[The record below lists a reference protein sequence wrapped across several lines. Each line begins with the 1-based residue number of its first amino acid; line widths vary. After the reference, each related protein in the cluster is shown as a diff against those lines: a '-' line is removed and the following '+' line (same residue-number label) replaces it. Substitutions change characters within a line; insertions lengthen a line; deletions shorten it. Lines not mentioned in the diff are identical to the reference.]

1 MMRETR
7 RRIVMAALFLV
18 AVGII
23 FLPSEPV
30 DVTKQVR
37 AWAAPVFA
45 PLWVLTEGWA
55 LDLSQQIREPGR
67 DGPTVEQDMAALV
80 TRIEALQDALA
91 QAGAR
96 IGEYERRVKD
106 LSQIRQGLDGLP
118 CRLIPARLIA
128 PEVAG
133 GRAGA
138 LLAEGTG
145 SGVRKGSAVVARGI
159 DRGAALG
166 LERGEVVLTAVG
178 LVGIVDEVGP
188 LTSTVRLLTDPRT
201 RLMVQVVMRRD
212 EKWRAGPTGLAK
224 GTEDGTA
231 VCLVG
236 IPRTADVAVGDFV
249 VTNPSPESPLPAYLI
264 VGRIVRC
271 ELKPAAPFYDIQI
284 EPRVAPGEAFEVF
297 VLAPAEPPKP

>member
-1 MMRETR
+1 
-7 RRIVMAALFLV
+7 
-18 AVGII
+18 
-23 FLPSEPV
+23 
-30 DVTKQVR
+30 
-37 AWAAPVFA
+37 
-45 PLWVLTEGWA
+45 
-55 LDLSQQIREPGR
+55 LDLAQQIRDPGR
-67 DGPTVEQDMAALV
+67 REPTVEEDVAALV
-80 TRIEALQDALA
+80 ARIEALQDALA

-96 IGEYERRVKD
+96 LGEYERRLKD

-138 LLAEGTG
+138 RLTEGTG
-145 SGVRKGSAVVARGI
+145 SGVRKGGAVVARGL

-166 LERGEVVLTAVG
+166 LVRGEPILTAAG

-188 LTSTVRLLTDPRT
+188 LTSTVRLLTDPQT

-212 EKWRAGPTGLAK
+212 EKWRAGAKGLAK

-249 VTNPSPESPLPAYLI
+249 VTDPSPESPLPAYLI

-271 ELKPAAPFYDIQI
+271 ELKPASPFYDIQI
-284 EPRVAPGEAFEVF
+284 EPRVASSEAFEVF

>member
-1 MMRETR
+1 M
-7 RRIVMAALFLV
+7 
-18 AVGII
+18 
-23 FLPSEPV
+23 
-30 DVTKQVR
+30 
-37 AWAAPVFA
+37 
-45 PLWVLTEGWA
+45 
-55 LDLSQQIREPGR
+55 
-67 DGPTVEQDMAALV
+67 
-80 TRIEALQDALA
+80 
-91 QAGAR
+91 
-96 IGEYERRVKD
+96 
-106 LSQIRQGLDGLP
+106 P

-145 SGVRKGSAVVARGI
+145 SGVRKGSAVIARGI

-166 LERGEVVLTAVG
+166 LERGDAILTAAG

-188 LTSTVRLLTDPRT
+188 LTSTVRLITDPQT

-212 EKWRAGPTGLAK
+212 EKWRAGPTGLAN

-236 IPRTADVAVGDFV
+236 VPRTADVAVGDFV
-249 VTNPSPESPLPAYLI
+249 VTHPSPESPLPAYLI

-284 EPRVAPGEAFEVF
+284 EPRVTPSEAFEVF

>member
-1 MMRETR
+1 MARETR
-7 RRIVMAALFLV
+7 RWIGMAALFLV
-18 AVGII
+18 AAGMI

-55 LDLSQQIREPGR
+55 LDLAQQIRGPRGQS
-67 DGPTVEQDMAALV
+67 PTVEEDMAALV
-80 TRIEALQDALA
+80 ARIEALQDTLA

-96 IGEYERRVKD
+96 LGEYERRLKD

-138 LLAEGTG
+138 RLAEGTG
-145 SGVRKGSAVVARGI
+145 SGVRKGSAVVARGL

-166 LERGEVVLTAVG
+166 LERGEAVLTAAG

-188 LTSTVRLLTDPRT
+188 LTSTVRLITDPQT

-212 EKWRAGPTGLAK
+212 GNWRAGPTGLAN

-249 VTNPSPESPLPAYLI
+249 VTNPSPDSPLPAYLI

-284 EPRVAPGEAFEVF
+284 EPRVAPSEAFEVF
-297 VLAPAEPPKP
+297 VLAPAELPKP

>member
-1 MMRETR
+1 MARETR
-7 RRIVMAALFLV
+7 RRIVMASLLVAAGALLFLP
-18 AVGII
+18 A
-23 FLPSEPV
+23 S
-30 DVTKQVR
+30 VTGRVR
-37 AWAAPVFA
+37 VWAAPVFS
-45 PLWVLTEGWA
+45 PFQNLTEGWV
-55 LDLSQQIREPGR
+55 LDLAQQIREPRRRGG
-67 DGPTVEQDMAALV
+67 GPTVEEDMAALV
-80 TRIEALQDALA
+80 ARIEALQDALA

-96 IGEYERRVKD
+96 LGEYERRLKD

-145 SGVRKGSAVVARGI
+145 SGVRKGSAVIARGI

-166 LERGEVVLTAVG
+166 LERGDAILTAAG

-188 LTSTVRLLTDPRT
+188 LTSTVRLITDPQT

-212 EKWRAGPTGLAK
+212 EKWRAGPTGLAN

-231 VCLVG
+231 MCLIG

-271 ELKPAAPFYDIQI
+271 ERKPAAPFYNIQI
-284 EPRVAPGEAFEVF
+284 EPRVAPSEAFEVF
-297 VLAPAEPPKP
+297 VLAPAESPKP

>member
-1 MMRETR
+1 MARETR
-7 RRIVMAALFLV
+7 CRIVMAMLLLAAGALLFLP
-18 AVGII
+18 A
-23 FLPSEPV
+23 S
-30 DVTKQVR
+30 VTGRVR
-37 AWAAPVFA
+37 VWAAPVFS
-45 PLWVLTEGWA
+45 PFQNLTEGWV
-55 LDLSQQIREPGR
+55 LDLAQQIRDPRRRGG
-67 DGPTVEQDMAALV
+67 GPTVEEDMAALV
-80 TRIEALQDALA
+80 ARIEVLQDALA

-96 IGEYERRVKD
+96 LGEYERRLKD

-145 SGVRKGSAVVARGI
+145 SGVRKGSAVIARGI

-166 LERGEVVLTAVG
+166 LERGDAILTAAG

-188 LTSTVRLLTDPRT
+188 LTSTVRLVTDPQT

-212 EKWRAGPTGLAK
+212 EKWRAGPTGLAN

-236 IPRTADVAVGDFV
+236 VPRTADVAVGDFV
-249 VTNPSPESPLPAYLI
+249 VTHPSPESPLPAYLI

-284 EPRVAPGEAFEVF
+284 EPRVAPSEAFEVF
-297 VLAPAEPPKP
+297 VLAPAESPKP

>member
-1 MMRETR
+1 MARETR
-7 RRIVMAALFLV
+7 RRIVMAMLLLAAGALLFLP
-18 AVGII
+18 A
-23 FLPSEPV
+23 S
-30 DVTKQVR
+30 VTGRVR
-37 AWAAPVFA
+37 VWAAPVFS
-45 PLWVLTEGWA
+45 PFQNLTEGWV
-55 LDLSQQIREPGR
+55 LDLAQQIRDPRRRGG
-67 DGPTVEQDMAALV
+67 GPTVEEDMAALV
-80 TRIEALQDALA
+80 ARIEALQDVLA

-96 IGEYERRVKD
+96 LGEYERRLKD

-145 SGVRKGSAVVARGI
+145 SSVRKGSAVIARGI

-166 LERGEVVLTAVG
+166 LERGDAILTAAG

-188 LTSTVRLLTDPRT
+188 LTSTVRLITDPQT

-212 EKWRAGPTGLAK
+212 EKWRAGPTGLAN
-224 GTEDGTA
+224 GAEDGTA

-236 IPRTADVAVGDFV
+236 VPRTADVAVGDFV
-249 VTNPSPESPLPAYLI
+249 VTHPSPESPLPAYLI

-271 ELKPAAPFYDIQI
+271 ERKPAAPFYNIQI
-284 EPRVAPGEAFEVF
+284 EPRVAPSEAFEVF
-297 VLAPAEPPKP
+297 VLAPAESPKP

>member
-1 MMRETR
+1 VARETR
-7 RRIVMAALFLV
+7 RRIVMASLVIAAGALLFLP
-18 AVGII
+18 A
-23 FLPSEPV
+23 S
-30 DVTKQVR
+30 VTGRVR
-37 AWAAPVFA
+37 VWAAPVFS
-45 PLWVLTEGWA
+45 PFQDLTEGWV
-55 LDLSQQIREPGR
+55 LDLAQQIREPGR
-67 DGPTVEQDMAALV
+67 RGGPTVEEDMAALV
-80 TRIEALQDALA
+80 ARIEALQDALA

-96 IGEYERRVKD
+96 LGEYERRLKD

-138 LLAEGTG
+138 RLAEGTG
-145 SGVRKGSAVVARGI
+145 SGVRKGSAVIARGL

-166 LERGEVVLTAVG
+166 LERGEAVLTAAG

-188 LTSTVRLLTDPRT
+188 LTSTVRLITDPQT

-212 EKWRAGPTGLAK
+212 GNWRAGPTGLAN

-284 EPRVAPGEAFEVF
+284 EPRVAPSEAFEVF
-297 VLAPAEPPKP
+297 VLAPAELPKP

>member
-1 MMRETR
+1 MARETR
-7 RRIVMAALFLV
+7 RRIVMASLVLVTGVLLFLP
-18 AVGII
+18 A
-23 FLPSEPV
+23 S
-30 DVTKQVR
+30 VTGRVR
-37 AWAAPVFA
+37 VWAGPVFS
-45 PLWVLTEGWA
+45 PFQDLTEGWA
-55 LDLSQQIREPGR
+55 LDLAQQIRAPGR
-67 DGPTVEQDMAALV
+67 REPTVEEDMAALV
-80 TRIEALQDALA
+80 VRIEALQDALA

-96 IGEYERRVKD
+96 LGEYERRLKD

-118 CRLIPARLIA
+118 CRLILARLIA

-138 LLAEGTG
+138 RLAEGTE
-145 SGVRKGSAVVARGI
+145 SGVRKGSAVIARGL

-166 LERGEVVLTAVG
+166 LERGEAVLTAAG

-188 LTSTVRLLTDPRT
+188 LTSTVRLITDPQT

-212 EKWRAGPTGLAK
+212 GNWRAGPTGLAN

-231 VCLVG
+231 VCLIG

-271 ELKPAAPFYDIQI
+271 ERKPAGPFYDIQI
-284 EPRVAPGEAFEVF
+284 EPRVALSEAFEVF